1 MSTSGIQ
8 PLDLSQVV
16 VTGGLSAS
24 TVDNRY
30 QVIAARIV
38 TPH

>member
-1 MSTSGIQ
+1 MSTSDIQ

-30 QVIAARIV
+30 QVIADRI
-38 TPH
+38 TS